1 MKFNGLD
8 YVLVGFVA
16 TVAAIQFLRST
27 RDFSRILYESL
38 FLVGAVVAA
47 SLLLRPL
54 GALTGFS
61 APLLFGCVGGVLS
74 VFGIILAALVNR
86 LVPFGLGV
94 FNYLFGL
101 LLAIACAYALGH
113 LGLRTADLAISPRN
127 RGFDMAVRHSLVARD
142 LLFFKTFIE
151 VRAFLRFT
159 RWKGM

>member
-1 MKFNGLD
+1 MKFNWLD
-8 YVLVGFVA
+8 FALIGFVA

-27 RDFSRILYESL
+27 KDLSRILYETI

-47 SLLLRPL
+47 ALLLRPL
-54 GALTGFS
+54 GELTKFS
-61 APLLFGCVGGVLS
+61 TPLLFGGVGGLLS
-74 VFGIILAALVNR
+74 VFGLLLAVLLNR
-86 LVPFGLGV
+86 VAPFGLGV

-101 LLAIACAYALGH
+101 FLAIACAYALGH

-127 RGFDMAVRHSLVARD
+127 HEFDMAVRRSLMARD